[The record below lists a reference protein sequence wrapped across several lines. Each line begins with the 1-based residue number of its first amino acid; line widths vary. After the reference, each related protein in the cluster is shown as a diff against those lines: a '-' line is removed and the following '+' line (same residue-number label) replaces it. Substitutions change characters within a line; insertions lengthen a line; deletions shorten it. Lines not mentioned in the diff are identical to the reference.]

1 MNIDVGD
8 GKGIKDL
15 FKLSNFHIS
24 IMDPGHRVNMKKQ
37 SSYEYK
43 ITTSLLERWYIRI
56 CMYWFDHRI
65 SLTGR
70 F

>member
-1 MNIDVGD
+1 MDVGD

-15 FKLSNFHIS
+15 FKLWNFHIS
-24 IMDPGHRVNMKKQ
+24 IMDPDHGVNMKKQ

-43 ITTSLLERWYIRI
+43 ITTSLSERRYIRI
-56 CMYWFDHRI
+56 YIYWFDHRI
-65 SLTGR
+65 SLTSR